1 MDLHKHQCEKV
12 VFRDVVSCLVRRCRR
27 LLLVVVYCADQALS
41 SLAWW
46 RKIVNANDMQAVAE
60 GAQP

>member
-1 MDLHKHQCEKV
+1 
-12 VFRDVVSCLVRRCRR
+12 VRESGVQGCGKLPRTSRR
-27 LLLVVVYCADQALS
+27 LLLVIVFCADQATN